1 MTENNL
7 KTCLIIGNPVDH
19 SLSPLIQ
26 NSGLKALSIED
37 QYSYGSRQIEPS
49 ELADFIAEA
58 RKQKIH
64 GITVTIPHKQTI
76 MPLLDSV
83 DSVAEQ
89 IGAVNTVV
97 NQNGVLTGYN
107 TDYIGAIKPLLEL
120 SSLKNKNVAV
130 IGAGGAAKAFVYG
143 LVKEGAKVTIY
154 NRTEQKAKDLA
165 DKFGCAYS
173 SLDDQSNIT
182 RADIICNA
190 SSAGFDG
197 SGSENKVLI
206 EPKYLKPGQIVFDAV
221 YAPLKTKLLK
231 DAQAA
236 GAQVIYGSEM
246 LLHQGFVQ
254 FEYFTG
260 RKAPEE
266 KMRKALMEQ
275 LHALHI

>member
-1 MTENNL
+1 MTDDNL
-7 KTCLIIGNPVDH
+7 KTCLIIGDPVDH
-19 SLSPLIQ
+19 SLSPSIQ
-26 NSGLKALSIED
+26 NSGLKAQGID
-37 QYSYGSRQIEPS
+37 NQYSYGSRRIKPI

-64 GITVTIPHKQTI
+64 GLTVTIPHKETI

-83 DSVAEQ
+83 DVVAKE

-97 NQNGVLTGYN
+97 NQNGALTGYN
-107 TDYIGAIKPLLEL
+107 TDYIGATNPLLEL
-120 SSLKNKNVAV
+120 TPLKNKNVAV

-143 LVKEGAKVTIY
+143 LVKQGANVTIY

-173 SLDDQSNIT
+173 TLNDQSKI
-182 RADIICNA
+182 AVVDIICNA
-190 SSAGFDG
+190 SSVGLDG

-206 EPKYLKPGQIVFDAV
+206 ESKYLKPGQIVFDAV

-246 LLHQGFVQ
+246 LLHQGFAQ

-266 KMRKALMEQ
+266 IMRKALMEQ
-275 LHALHI
+275 LHAQHI